1 MMESTKLRYERIK
14 IILIVLNVGLLHSC
28 HESRQTGMLECL
40 LDNIKDTGNK
50 EDILV
55 GQHNGWSDTTALI
68 IITYHKKSMNIPI
81 VSELKGKYKG
91 HNIYFYQTN
100 IDSLD
105 DKRYEQISNNIP
117 WDKNLLE
124 IEDKALLPPYDPM
137 EVQIEY
143 NIGNDC
149 IGGVVKGKGFLANN
163 FAHECQCE
171 NDGMNK

>member
-68 IITYHKKSMNIPI
+68 
-81 VSELKGKYKG
+81 V
-91 HNIYFYQTN
+91 
-100 IDSLD
+100 
-105 DKRYEQISNNIP
+105 
-117 WDKNLLE
+117 
-124 IEDKALLPPYDPM
+124 
-137 EVQIEY
+137 
-143 NIGNDC
+143 
-149 IGGVVKGKGFLANN
+149 
-163 FAHECQCE
+163 
-171 NDGMNK
+171 